1 MTPARRTVQET
12 LVPIILV
19 VSVLYFGREFLIPL
33 ALAILFSFLLAPLV
47 IRLERLRLGRVASV
61 IITTLAAF
69 AIIGGIG
76 AIVAGQIVEL
86 AGELPKYQDHLHRK
100 IEAIKSTGNGP
111 FAKAATTVKQLTKE
125 LSAPENAPP
134 AATPPMILKETP
146 GYAPGVPSLARTAPG
161 DPIAVRVV
169 QTTSATS
176 SAAETVLAFIT
187 PILGPLGT
195 AALVIIFVI
204 FILLARED
212 MRDRVI
218 HLIGRGH
225 LRVTT
230 QALDEAADR
239 VSRYLLAQCLVNA
252 TYGIPIGVGLYFIGI
267 PNSFLWGLL
276 ATVLRFIPYIGPWI
290 ASSFPLLLSLAIS
303 DGWSMPLMTLG
314 LFLGI
319 ELISNNVV
327 EPWLYGASTGLSPV
341 AIIVSAAFWTWLWGT
356 IGLLLATPLTVCIAV
371 LGKYIPS
378 LTFLDVLLGDKPPIS
393 PEDRFY
399 QRLLATDEDEVCT
412 IATSY
417 RNRHTLGETFDTL
430 LVPALRLAD
439 EDFHSGALPE
449 PSRNRI
455 YEIVRD
461 LIPDLDDEVPKA
473 AESVTAET
481 TPVAVCV
488 PASDYADEV
497 IAMMLGKL
505 LAQTGNAL
513 AIAPSKLLASEMIEW
528 VAGIPTKLVSVS
540 VLPPGS
546 TRHAVY
552 VSKRLRERFPEAR
565 IVVGMWDEPVTD
577 THRLDRFKQ
586 VKVDGVVTSLQEM
599 VKEILATGRVATVP
613 EAAAAK

>member
-47 IRLERLRLGRVASV
+47 IRLERLKMGRVAAV
-61 IITTLAAF
+61 IVTTLVAF
-69 AIIGGIG
+69 GIVGGIG
-76 AIVAGQIVEL
+76 AVVTGQVVEL
-86 AGELPKYQDHLHRK
+86 AGELPKYQSHLEK
-100 IEAIKSTGNGP
+100 KVDAIKSTGGGP
-111 FAKAATTVKQLTKE
+111 FSRAAATVKQLSTK
-125 LSAPENAPP
+125 LSAPENTPP
-134 AATPPMILKETP
+134 AVPGPVVMKETP
-146 GYAPGVPSLARTAPG
+146 NYPPGVPSLAKTAPG
-161 DPIAVRVV
+161 EPIAVRVV
-169 QTTSATS
+169 QTTAATTSAW
-176 SAAETVLAFIT
+176 ETVLAFIT

-204 FILLARED
+204 FILLERED
-212 MRDRVI
+212 MRDRMI

-230 QALDEAADR
+230 QALDEAAYR
-239 VSRYLLAQCLVNA
+239 VSRYLLAQCIVNV

-290 ASSFPLLLSLAIS
+290 AASFPMLLALAIT
-303 DGWSMPLMTLG
+303 DGWSTPLLTLG
-314 LFLGI
+314 LFLAV

-378 LTFLDVLLGDKPPIS
+378 LTFIDVLLGDKPPIS
-393 PEDRFY
+393 PEDRFS

-412 IATSY
+412 IAVNYHT
-417 RNRHTLGETFDTL
+417 RHNLGETFDNL
-430 LVPALRLAD
+430 LIPALRLAD
-439 EDFHSGALPE
+439 EDFHAGALPE
-449 PSRNRI
+449 QSRNRI

-461 LIPDLDDEVPKA
+461 LIPDLDDDAPTV
-473 AESVTAET
+473 AETVTAET
-481 TPVAVCV
+481 ASVAVCV

-513 AIAPSKLLASEMIEW
+513 AIAPSKFLASEMIEW
-528 VAGIPTKLVSVS
+528 VAEVETKLICVS

-546 TRHAVY
+546 TRHAV
-552 VSKRLRERFPEAR
+552 
-565 IVVGMWDEPVTD
+565 
-577 THRLDRFKQ
+577 
-586 VKVDGVVTSLQEM
+586 
-599 VKEILATGRVATVP
+599 
-613 EAAAAK
+613 

>member
-12 LVPIILV
+12 LIPIILV

-47 IRLERLRLGRVASV
+47 IRLERLKLGRIASV
-61 IITTLAAF
+61 IVTTLVAF

-76 AIVAGQIVEL
+76 AMVAGQLVEL
-86 AGELPKYQDHLHRK
+86 ARELPKYQDHLHKK
-100 IEAIKSTGNGP
+100 IAAVKSTGNGP
-111 FAKAATTVKQLTKE
+111 FSKAAATVKQLSSE
-125 LSAPENAPP
+125 ISAPENAAP
-134 AATPPMILKETP
+134 AVPAPMILKETP
-146 GYAPGVPSLARTAPG
+146 GYPPGVPSLARTAPG

-169 QTTSATS
+169 QAAPTTNAW
-176 SAAETVLAFIT
+176 ETVLAFVT

-230 QALDEAADR
+230 QALDEAAYR
-239 VSRYLLAQCLVNA
+239 VSRYLLAQCLVNV

-290 ASSFPLLLSLAIS
+290 AASFPMLLSLAIS

-314 LFLGI
+314 LFLVV
-319 ELISNNVV
+319 ELISNNAV

-341 AIIVSAAFWTWLWGT
+341 AIIVAAAFWTWLWGT
-356 IGLLLATPLTVCIAV
+356 MGLLLATPLTVCIAV

-412 IATSY
+412 IATNY
-417 RNRHTLGETFDTL
+417 RGRHTLGETFDAL

-449 PSRNRI
+449 QSRNRI

-461 LIPDLDDEVPKA
+461 LIPDLDDELPAA
-473 AESVTAET
+473 AESVNAET
-481 TPVAVCV
+481 PPIAVCV

-513 AIAPSKLLASEMIEW
+513 AIAPSKFLASEMIEW
-528 VAGIPTKLVSVS
+528 VAKVPSQLICVS

-552 VSKRLRERFPEAR
+552 VSKRLRERFPDSR
-565 IVVGMWDEPVTD
+565 IVVGMWDEPATD
-577 THRLDRFKQ
+577 THRVDRFKQ
-586 VKVDGVVTSLQEM
+586 VKVDGLVTSLQDM
-599 VKEILATGRVATVP
+599 VKEVLATGRVATMP
-613 EAAAAK
+613 EAAITK